1 MERITG
7 TVEFFKDDKGFGF
20 IRPDSGDKDV
30 FVHHSVIMMDG
41 FKTLKR
47 GDKVEFEI
55 VEDAKGPRANNVR
68 RAEGG
73 NAQPQQASNDD
84 GYANDDNYAD
94 DNDSYSN

>member
-1 MERITG
+1 
-7 TVEFFKDDKGFGF
+7 
-20 IRPDSGDKDV
+20 
-30 FVHHSVIMMDG
+30 MMDG

-73 NAQPQQASNDD
+73 NAQPQQASASDD